1 MTLLTYEE
9 VKRQIEEIKTDKR
22 IATDYLRLFQEI
34 FAAQYE
40 IQEKLNP
47 NDIYP
52 LTQEKEA
59 GEHSGLPLINPNKLN
74 PDESV
79 LTALLDK
86 ITGILENFTS
96 VKETTARK
104 FLSAARSGKINP
116 GDMVRALTAGD
127 ADYLS
132 VESKKIDSPIDEVI
146 FITTTIARPF
156 LRVLAESK
164 RQKVN
169 LENVFTDSCPI
180 CGGVPFMAKL
190 QKDDGR
196 RILECYLCDT
206 QWVFKRLRCPFCGN
220 EDHETLSYLF
230 LDGDSC
236 RIDKCDNCK
245 RYIKTF
251 DERKNTLD
259 KPISLLVQDVA
270 TLHLDILAT
279 KEGYHR

>member
-22 IATDYLRLFQEI
+22 MAIDYLRLFQEI

-52 LTQEKEA
+52 FTQEKED
-59 GEHSGLPLINPNKLN
+59 GEQSGLPVIDPNKLN

-79 LTALLDK
+79 LITLLEK
-86 ITGILENFTS
+86 ITDILENFTS

-104 FLSAARSGKINP
+104 LLSAARSGKINP
-116 GDMVRALTAGD
+116 GDMVRALTAVD
-127 ADYLS
+127 TDYLAA
-132 VESKKIDSPIDEVI
+132 ESKKIESPIDEVMFVI
-146 FITTTIARPF
+146 TTIARPL
-156 LRVLAESK
+156 LRVLGESRK
-164 RQKVN
+164 QKAN
-169 LENVFTDSCPI
+169 LESAFTDTCPV
-180 CGGVPFMAKL
+180 CGGVPLMAKL

-196 RILECYLCDT
+196 RILECYLCGT

-220 EDHETLSYLF
+220 EEHKTLSYLF
-230 LDGDSC
+230 LEGDSC

-259 KPISLLVQDVA
+259 QPLSLLVQDVA
-270 TLHLDILAT
+270 TLDLDILAT